1 MMSGAVSA
9 TILLATSAHAQ
20 DAAPQAAADPQPASL
35 PGDIVVTALHRAS
48 TVQTTPLSIA
58 ALSGETLAKTGAT
71 QLADYFRQVPNLN
84 VTSAQG
90 GSSRISIR
98 GVNAAGEATV
108 GLYYDETPSPAPRAR
123 RRIQAVSPPT

>member
-1 MMSGAVSA
+1 MTRTASRLARLLRGGMTGAGLLSGAMLLSA
-9 TILLATSAHAQ
+9 SASAQ
-20 DAAPQAAADPQPASL
+20 DTAPPAGDAQPTV

-48 TVQTTPLSIA
+48 TVQSTPLSIA
-58 ALSGETLAKTGAT
+58 ALSGDTLAKTGAT

-98 GVNAAGEATV
+98 GVNAAGEAT
-108 GLYYDETPSPAPRAR
+108 
-123 RRIQAVSPPT
+123 

>member
-1 MMSGAVSA
+1 
-9 TILLATSAHAQ
+9 
-20 DAAPQAAADPQPASL
+20 
-35 PGDIVVTALHRAS
+35 
-48 TVQTTPLSIA
+48 VQTTPLSIA
-58 ALSGETLAKTGAT
+58 ALSGDTLAKTGAT

-108 GLYYDETPSPAPRAR
+108 GLYYDETPVTGPSGTTQDSGGVAADINLRCRAGGGAAR
-123 RRIQAVSPPT
+123 AAGHAVWFQLDGGHAAHHLQQAQFQEV